1 MIKSQGGFQSAL
13 IAAVSPDEGGGN
25 GKITMRTEEHIMYE
39 FLNSQ
44 NAAEYERFVEA
55 HENGSFMQSLAWAN
69 VKANWDCGAV
79 ISRDDGGE
87 IRGACLV
94 LVKKIPLVRCAF
106 LYAPR
111 GPVCDFSDDEALGD
125 IAAGI
130 DALAR
135 KYGAFA
141 VLIDP
146 ALNEDFSALERA
158 GFTLR
163 DVPEE
168 QLVQCKHN
176 YILELEGK
184 TLYEIY
190 AGFKPEYRN
199 RISKAER
206 RGAWCEELCGEAAIN
221 ALSDFYE
228 LMRQTGKRDSFPIRS
243 AEYFARFLRSLGER
257 AALFMCYSE
266 INGAKTPLSGAI
278 SVDYGK
284 RFTYVYGASSDY
296 HRELYPSYLMQWTMI
311 TAAHGRGCEVYD
323 FGGVPFYRD
332 ETRRE
337 HGIYR
342 FKKCFGGE
350 VESYGGNL

>member
-1 MIKSQGGFQSAL
+1 
-13 IAAVSPDEGGGN
+13 
-25 GKITMRTEEHIMYE
+25 MYE
-39 FLNSQ
+39 FLNSA

-69 VKANWDCGAV
+69 VKANWESEAI
-79 ISRDDGGE
+79 ISRDNSGK

-94 LVKKIPLVRCAF
+94 LVKKIPLVKCAF

-111 GPVCDFSDDEALGD
+111 GPVCDCDSVFWDSEALSD

-130 DALAR
+130 DILAK

-141 VLIDP
+141 
-146 ALNEDFSALERA
+146 ALCEPLFEARNFRGKMQEGFG

-168 QLVQCKHN
+168 QLIQCKYN
-176 YILELEGK
+176 YVLELKGK

-190 AGFKPEYRN
+190 AGFKPDYRN

-206 RGAWCEELCGEAAIN
+206 RGVWCGELRGEAAIN
-221 ALSDFYE
+221 ALPDFYE
-228 LMRQTGKRDSFPIRS
+228 LMKQTGRRDGFPIRS
-243 AEYFARFLRSLGER
+243 LEYFARFLRSLGEH
-257 AALFMCYSE
+257 AALFMCYAE
-266 INGAKTPLSGAI
+266 LGGVKTPLSGAI
-278 SVDYGK
+278 AVNNGK
-284 RFTYVYGASSDY
+284 RFTYVYGASSDE

-311 TAAHGRGCEVYD
+311 TAAHGRGNSVYD
-323 FGGVPFYRD
+323 FGGVPFYHD

-337 HGIYR
+337 YGIYR
-342 FKKCFGGE
+342 FKKGFGGE
-350 VESYGGNL
+350 VVSFAGQFVKVYRPFLERAARACLVFS